1 MQQRADGEGPAPG
14 GDEEVAAFLR
24 ARPDFLAAHPG
35 LYDLLEP
42 PRRVHGTGLADH
54 MAAML
59 VQARG
64 RASDAERAGLSA
76 AADRRAAEGFG
87 RRVQETVVALMR
99 APDPGWLAA
108 HELAG
113 LLRLDT
119 ARVCSEATEPPEGT
133 ASVPRGTVAAALGQ
147 RAAVVRAAQADAVLH
162 GEAVALAAQEALVR
176 VPLQGGPALLALACR
191 DARDLSGATTD
202 ALTFLGQAVG
212 AALDGA
218 PRAAPSRAK
227 TG

>member
-1 MQQRADGEGPAPG
+1 MGGRVLRRMR

-24 ARPDFLAAHPG
+24 ARPEFLAAHPG
-35 LYDLLEP
+35 LYDMLEP
-42 PRRVHGTGLADH
+42 PLRVHGSGLADH

-59 VQARG
+59 EQARG
-64 RASDAERAGLSA
+64 RAAGAERAALTA
-76 AADRRAAEGFG
+76 AADRRAAEGFV
-87 RRVQETVVALMR
+87 RRVQETVLALMR
-99 APDPGWLAA
+99 APDPAWLAA

-119 ARVCSEATEPPEGT
+119 ARVCSEAAVPPSGT
-133 ASVPRGTVAAALGQ
+133 AAVPRGTVAAALGQ
-147 RAAVVRAAQADAVLH
+147 RVAVVRAAQADAMLH

-191 DARDLSGATTD
+191 DARDLVGASTD
-202 ALTFLGQAVG
+202 ALAFLGQAVG

-218 PRAAPSRAK
+218 RGSR
-227 TG
+227 